1 MYHGHEALFWG
12 KQIRRRLTFFVVKLP
27 MELLCLLSVISCLPL
42 RFCWVGRLGWM
53 RNFSWL
59 TVLLEPLSLSSPQ
72 NREETAPLLAQW
84 VINLWHIHWAIWTA
98 KISPAKHIIDS
109 LVSYLSQPAYFQF
122 RSLKMV
128 HTFSDSRDKLG
139 VSSQDCLHIF
149 VCGLSF
155 ICH

>member
-1 MYHGHEALFWG
+1 MKLLARWAALILAKKCWVFSMVKSDNMYHGHEALFLG

-27 MELLCLLSVISCLPL
+27 MELLCLPSVISCLPL

-84 VINLWHIHWAIWTA
+84 VINL
-98 KISPAKHIIDS
+98 
-109 LVSYLSQPAYFQF
+109 
-122 RSLKMV
+122 
-128 HTFSDSRDKLG
+128 
-139 VSSQDCLHIF
+139 
-149 VCGLSF
+149 
-155 ICH
+155 